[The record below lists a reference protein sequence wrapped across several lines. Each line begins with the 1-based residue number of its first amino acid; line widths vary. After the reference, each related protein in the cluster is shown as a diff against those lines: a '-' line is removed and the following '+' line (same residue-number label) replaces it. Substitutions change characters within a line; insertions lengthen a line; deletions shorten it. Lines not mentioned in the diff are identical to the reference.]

1 MRAPTTGSDLTEQE
15 KQAEQANRLR
25 AWRAIEAELSK
36 RPEAD
41 TTSAA
46 GAVIRRVRAGEDI
59 TNIDAVVL
67 AIAASVVEGKAIS
80 DERRLQLVNTAFAW
94 IALGCPGPEAY
105 GVQLSR
111 QVH

>member
-1 MRAPTTGSDLTEQE
+1 MTEQE
-15 KQAEQANRLR
+15 TRVEEANRLI
-25 AWRAIEAELSK
+25 AWRSIETELSK

-41 TTSAA
+41 TVSAA
-46 GAVIRRVRAGEDI
+46 GAVIRRVRAGQDI

-94 IALGCPGPEAY
+94 ISLGCPGPEAY